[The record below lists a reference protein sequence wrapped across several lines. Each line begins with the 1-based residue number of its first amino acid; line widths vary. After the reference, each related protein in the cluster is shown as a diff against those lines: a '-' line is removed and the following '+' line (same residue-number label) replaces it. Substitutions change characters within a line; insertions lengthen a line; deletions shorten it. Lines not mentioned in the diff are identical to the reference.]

1 MTSLLLASSSESQ
14 EQWPF
19 FLKPSLHLA
28 SHTLV
33 GGREMGG
40 APRSLMFVW
49 AQVYPFSGFEIGGAI
64 VSSIGPLSGLYL
76 LWVLVGVRRA

>member
-1 MTSLLLASSSESQ
+1 
-14 EQWPF
+14 
-19 FLKPSLHLA
+19 
-28 SHTLV
+28 
-33 GGREMGG
+33 MGG